1 MKLFD
6 ATLDLAMFAKG
17 TEDYTVSAVNGNK
30 LTCND
35 LSGRVGEFGGGTI
48 WVRSGD
54 AAGYFGRI
62 QSAAAQTITLPEE
75 IDIAPGDEITIGA
88 WLEFDTQKLI
98 NAVNSVLRTYKIM
111 KTNDELRFSP
121 DVTDYEIPEGVTEDI
136 RGVQIEVGP
145 YGSPFQSAVTVPGMS
160 WIDSHYWRVENG
172 WLVLYDRH
180 KVRYKK
186 DGVIR
191 ISYVDYHGAIGK
203 DDAISNQ
210 VDALYLR
217 YMAWLYLCRNLIQ
230 NTHKDNLV
238 STDMYNEAK
247 IYERDYGSLPNKRLR
262 LRVMTFPQ
270 W

>member
-6 ATLDLAMFAKG
+6 ATLDLASFAKG
-17 TEDYTVSAVNGNK
+17 TEDYTVSEVTGNK

-48 WVRSGD
+48 WVRTGES
-54 AAGYFGRI
+54 AGYFGRI
-62 QSAAAQTITLPEE
+62 QDAAAQTIWLPEE
-75 IDIAPGDEITIGA
+75 IDIAPGDEITIGS

-98 NAVNSVLRTYKIM
+98 NAVNSVLRMYKIM
-111 KTNDELRFSP
+111 KVDETLRFDP
-121 DVTDYEIPEGVTEDI
+121 EKNDYELPEGVTEDV
-136 RGVQIEVGP
+136 RGVQIETC
-145 YGSPFQSAVTVPGMS
+145 YFSPFRQSVTVPGMS

-180 KVRYKK
+180 KMRYKN

-191 ISYVDYHGAIGK
+191 ISYVDYHGSVGK
-203 DDAISNQ
+203 DDTISGQ
-210 VDALYLR
+210 VDPLYLR
-217 YMAWLYLCRNLIQ
+217 YMSWLYLCRNLIQ
-230 NTHKDNLV
+230 QTHKDNLV

-247 IYERDYGSLPNKRLR
+247 IYERDYGNLPNKRLR
-262 LRVMTFPQ
+262 LRVITFPQ

>member
-6 ATLDLAMFAKG
+6 ATLDLAGFAKG

-30 LTCND
+30 LTCSA

-48 WVRSGD
+48 WVRSGES
-54 AAGYFGRI
+54 AGYFGRI

-98 NAVNSVLRTYKIM
+98 NAVNSVLRMYKIM
-111 KTNDELRFSP
+111 KTDETLRFDP
-121 DVTDYEIPEGVTEDI
+121 EKTDYELPEGVTEDV
-136 RGVQIEVGP
+136 RGVQIETC
-145 YGSPFQSAVTVPGMS
+145 YYSPFRQSVTVPGMS
-160 WIDSHYWRVENG
+160 WIDSHYWTVENG

-180 KVRYKK
+180 KMRYKQ

-191 ISYVDYHGAIGK
+191 ISYVDYHGAVGK
-203 DDAISNQ
+203 EDTISQQ
-210 VDALYLR
+210 VDPLYLR
-217 YMAWLYLCRNLIQ
+217 YMAWLYLCRNLVQ